1 MKQNSMYKPKVII
14 SLKRK
19 KYSQKFIFFFL
30 YMCSILLLLP
40 FESIPLSNDSHK
52 TFFAGLTSNDKA
64 DGLSWEIQQNR
75 IKLS

>member
-1 MKQNSMYKPKVII
+1 
-14 SLKRK
+14 
-19 KYSQKFIFFFL
+19 
-30 YMCSILLLLP
+30 MCSILLLLP